1 MPVVVIDREFAVGD
15 LEIARIVAK
24 GMDVDLFNH
33 AIARDAAIA
42 SGIEME
48 TIEQLE
54 EDRSKGFGFLRAI
67 SPASYDAQ
75 DSVFAYESKAIV
87 DIAKKGPC
95 VILGRCADAVLEEA
109 GIPCFRVFL
118 FADDEYRVQRA
129 MEELE
134 LEDASDA
141 KKILHRE
148 DVHRHAYFAYYTGK
162 DWGQREYDLG
172 INVGLVGPE
181 VTAQLILQAVQA
193 L

>member
-1 MPVVVIDREFAVGD
+1 MNVVVIDREFAVGD
-15 LEIARIVAK
+15 LEIARKVAA
-24 GMDVDLFNH
+24 GMGVELFNH
-33 AIARDAAIA
+33 DIVRDAAKA

-87 DIAKKGPC
+87 DFANAGPC

-118 FADDEYRVQRA
+118 FADDEYRLPFA
-129 MEELE
+129 MKYLE
-134 LEDASDA
+134 TDDAAAA
-141 KKILHRE
+141 KKVMHRE
-148 DVHRHAYFAYYTGK
+148 DIHRHAYYAYYTGK
-162 DWGQREYDLG
+162 EWNDRTCDLA
-172 INVGLVGPE
+172 INVGLIGPD
-181 VTAQLILQAVQA
+181 VTAQIILEAVRA